1 MSRCQRFDLK
11 RVTLEEITKH
21 LKNIS
26 DKENGKISEDAIQL
40 IGKTSE
46 GSVRDAI
53 SLLDRALISKPIQK
67 NNVIEE
73 KDVREM
79 LGLADRSKIILLFKE
94 ILGGE
99 EKKSLILL
107 KDLIDQGIDAKFFL
121 NDFLEIIYLFS
132 RRLNLGPIEKDLSIS
147 ETEMQLINDY
157 SKNIDMHDI
166 GLFWQLTLKTIDD
179 LKIVGNENLT
189 LEMYV
194 MQLLH
199 LKNIENQDLSIK
211 KN

>member
-99 EKKSLILL
+99 EK
-107 KDLIDQGIDAKFFL
+107 
-121 NDFLEIIYLFS
+121 
-132 RRLNLGPIEKDLSIS
+132 NL
-147 ETEMQLINDY
+147 
-157 SKNIDMHDI
+157 
-166 GLFWQLTLKTIDD
+166 
-179 LKIVGNENLT
+179 
-189 LEMYV
+189 
-194 MQLLH
+194 
-199 LKNIENQDLSIK
+199 
-211 KN
+211 